1 MYTIGTL
8 AKTHRL
14 YDATIRNLLKKHGI
28 EPVQTV
34 DTGSRTVAL
43 YDDAAFALVE
53 SKAEALKAKR
63 DARIQR
69 KAEAKPLT
77 DKAVVKRLKRIEADL
92 DLLLV
97 AVNRISDMI
106 GREQ

>member
-1 MYTIGTL
+1 
-8 AKTHRL
+8 
-14 YDATIRNLLKKHGI
+14 
-28 EPVQTV
+28 V
-34 DTGSRTVAL
+34 
-43 YDDAAFALVE
+43 
-53 SKAEALKAKR
+53 
-63 DARIQR
+63 RIQR